1 MRWLLAK
8 DLRILRRSPLLVGL
22 LCVYPVAVALM
33 IGFALSSPPG
43 KPKVAILNEVP
54 PGQGGFS
61 VGSEKIDVDS
71 YAKEFNKSIV
81 PIKVSDRAEA
91 VRLVRSGRALAAIVI
106 PADLATKL
114 STGISQPTIE
124 VVLNDSDPLQ
134 KQFVDQTIKSRL
146 ADANQALSGQFTK
159 VAGQDI
165 SLLLTGGDFNLLGQ
179 KLNIL
184 GLRRSGEVLKAVQKR
199 LPPGSPA
206 RAQVGEVIR
215 FAQLAGD
222 NLNLATDVLK
232 TVADP
237 IRVKRTELSGHTT
250 PADAY
255 AVSIAVTVS
264 LMFVGLLLA
273 AGMLA
278 LEREENTWARLVR
291 GLVSRSVLL
300 AEKALLAGGLAALA
314 GIVLSAGIG
323 IFFSLHWSR
332 FPAWVAA
339 LALAGLAFGA
349 LGVALGALAREV
361 RAASL
366 LAFGLA
372 LPMAFLALV
381 PPSAVSGSLH
391 SVLDAISAVFPFRPS
406 LQAIDSALNGA
417 SSPAL
422 GISLLHLA
430 VLTAVFGGLAR
441 LAVRRF

>member
-1 MRWLLAK
+1 MRSLLGK

-22 LCVYPVAVALM
+22 LCVYPVAIALM

-61 VGSEKIDVDS
+61 VGSAKIDVGS
-71 YAKEFNKSIV
+71 YAEEFNKSIV
-81 PIKVSDRAEA
+81 PIKVSDRAA
-91 VRLVRSGRALAAIVI
+91 ALRLVRSGRALAAIVI

-114 STGISQPTIE
+114 ASGIQQPTIE
-124 VVLNDSDPLQ
+124 VILNDSDPLQ

-165 SLLLTGGDFNLLGQ
+165 SLLLSGGEFNLLGQ

-184 GLRRSGEVLKAVQKR
+184 GLRRSGALLKAAEQR

-206 RAQVGEVIR
+206 RAQVAEVIR

-222 NLNLATDVLK
+222 NLNLATDVLQ

-264 LMFVGLLLA
+264 LMFVALLLA

-314 GIVLSAGIG
+314 GLVLSAGIG

-391 SVLDAISAVFPFRPS
+391 SVLDTISAVFPFRPS

-422 GISLLHLA
+422 GISLLHLGI
-430 VLTAVFGGLAR
+430 LTVVFGGLAR